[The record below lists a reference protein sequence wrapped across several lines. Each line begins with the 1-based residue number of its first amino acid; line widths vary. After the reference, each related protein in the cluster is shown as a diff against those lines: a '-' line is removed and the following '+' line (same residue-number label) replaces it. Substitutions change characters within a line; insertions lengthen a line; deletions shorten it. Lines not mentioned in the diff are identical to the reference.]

1 MNRHGGSFKE
11 TLKAQ
16 VLSDL
21 RRTFFMVIQHNLSAM
36 NSNRQLG
43 ISTGLQAKS
52 SEKLSSGYKVNRAA
66 DDAAGLAISEKMRRQ
81 IRGLDQATDNIQD
94 GISLVQ
100 IADGALAESLD
111 NMQRVNELAIKAANE
126 TLTDD
131 DRSYIQEEVK
141 QLLKEVDRTA
151 QTTSFN
157 DKIFPLNGDKISNEM
172 PKTIGEIS
180 MPVSNLGTG
189 TVTYNGNTYGPGESF
204 TATNVLAVTDGGNPP
219 TSKTAAIGAVYASGG
234 GSGMFTGSVYTITS
248 SNDSTLFHKTMDDL
262 IITEDG
268 FIYFDGFFPGH
279 TNDPWY
285 ATKNGFTALAPTEET
300 ASQYLRMEK
309 KQEKSDPLYVL
320 AGSEADQV
328 IDIEM
333 VNATSEGLGVGSI
346 NLSTADSARESID
359 KVKNAIAKIAEY
371 RSNFGAK
378 QNRLEH
384 SYKNTTNVVENTQH
398 AESII
403 RDTDMATEMVK
414 YSNNN
419 ILLQAGQSMLAQANQ
434 TNQGV
439 MSLLQ

>member
-1 MNRHGGSFKE
+1 
-11 TLKAQ
+11 
-16 VLSDL
+16 
-21 RRTFFMVIQHNLSAM
+21 
-36 NSNRQLG
+36 
-43 ISTGLQAKS
+43 
-52 SEKLSSGYKVNRAA
+52 
-66 DDAAGLAISEKMRRQ
+66 MRRQ

-100 IADGALAESLD
+100 IADGALAESMD
-111 NMQRVNELAIKAANE
+111 NMQRVNELAVKAANE
-126 TLTDD
+126 TLTDA

-157 DKIFPLNGDKISNEM
+157 DKIFPLNGDKISNEL
-172 PKTIGEIS
+172 PKTIGEVS

-189 TVTYNGNTYGPGESF
+189 TVTYNGNSYGPGESF
-204 TATNVLAVTDGGNPP
+204 IATNVLAITDGGNPP
-219 TSKTAAIGAVYASGG
+219 NSKMAAIGEIHDGG
-234 GSGMFTGSVYTITS
+234 GGGMFTGSVYPIITNS
-248 SNDSTLFHKTMDDL
+248 DSTLFHKTMED
-262 IITEDG
+262 IMITEDG
-268 FIYFDGFFPGH
+268 FVYFDGFYPGQ

-285 ATKNGFTALAPTEET
+285 ATKDRFTPIAPTEET
-300 ASQYLRMEK
+300 ANEYLRMEK
-309 KQEKSDPLYVL
+309 NQEKSDPLYIL

-346 NLSTADSARESID
+346 SLSTAAAARESID

-384 SYKNTTNVVENTQH
+384 AYNNVNNAVENTQH

-419 ILLQAGQSMLAQANQ
+419 ILIQAGQSMLAQANQ

>member
-1 MNRHGGSFKE
+1 
-11 TLKAQ
+11 
-16 VLSDL
+16 
-21 RRTFFMVIQHNLSAM
+21 MVVQHNLSAM

-52 SEKLSSGYKVNRAA
+52 SEKLSSGYRINRAA

-111 NMQRVNELAIKAANE
+111 NMQRVNELAIKAATE
-126 TLTDD
+126 TLTDA

-157 DKIFPLNGDKISNEM
+157 DKIFPLNGDPITTKVPDAIREN
-172 PKTIGEIS
+172 PFTIINDGPGNLTVDGTVYPAGSTIVIPNVLSIMKENDINTFVNADIFFGGAGICS
-180 MPVSNLGTG
+180 ENPHHVAYTDDAIVSYGTADDLRVDEDGYIYAVPVS
-189 TVTYNGNTYGPGESF
+189 TYPFREVRFYVGRGQFLSEE
-204 TATNVLAVTDGGNPP
+204 PP
-219 TSKTAAIGAVYASGG
+219 Y
-234 GSGMFTGSVYTITS
+234 
-248 SNDSTLFHKTMDDL
+248 NH
-262 IITEDG
+262 
-268 FIYFDGFFPGH
+268 
-279 TNDPWY
+279 DPY
-285 ATKNGFTALAPTEET
+285 CFKAEKVQEET
-300 ASQYLRMEK
+300 E
-309 KQEKSDPLYVL
+309 PLLVL
-320 AGSEADQV
+320 AGNEADQV

-346 NLSTADSARESID
+346 DLSTAASAREAID
-359 KVKNAIAKIAEY
+359 KVKKAIAKIAEY

-384 SYKNTTNVVENTQH
+384 AYNNVNNAVENTQH

-403 RDTDMATEMVK
+403 RDTDMATEMVR

-419 ILLQAGQSMLAQANQ
+419 ILMQAGQSMLAQANQ

-439 MSLLQ
+439 MALLQ